1 MRSSLHTAAHP
12 KLAAARMIWV
22 PGAYNAAEDFL
33 RAGFAAAVARRG
45 LSLDLEFV
53 DLELR
58 FWGDRGALEELRGSV
73 ILPLRAAGI
82 AVWLAGISLG
92 GLLAL
97 DFAASYAGDLAGLC
111 LFAPYPGN
119 RMLLQEIEQA
129 PGLHNWQPGEL
140 AETDAERRIW
150 RYLKSRRTDAAPLYL
165 GFGKDDRFAAGL
177 RLLAA
182 TLPADS
188 VDVIDGAH
196 DWGTWALLWEN
207 FLDSR
212 CFT

>member
-1 MRSSLHTAAHP
+1 MRSILHLAAHP
-12 KLAAARMIWV
+12 NLAAARIIWL

-58 FWGDRGALEELRGSV
+58 YLGDRGALDELRGSV
-73 ILPLRAAGI
+73 TSPLRAAGI
-82 AVWLAGISLG
+82 TVWLAGISLG

-97 DFAASYAGDLAGLC
+97 DFAASYGGDLAGLC

-119 RMLLQEIEQA
+119 RLLLQEIERA
-129 PGLHNWQPGEL
+129 AGLRNWQPGEL

-150 RYLKSRRTDAAPLYL
+150 RYLKSRTDAVPLYL

-177 RLLAA
+177 RLMAA
-182 TLPADS
+182 SLPADT

-207 FLDSR
+207 FLDAR
-212 CFT
+212 FT

>member
-1 MRSSLHTAAHP
+1 
-12 KLAAARMIWV
+12 MIWL
-22 PGAYNAAEDFL
+22 PGAYNAAEDFV
-33 RAGFAAAVARRG
+33 RAGFVTAVSRRG

-58 FWGDRGALEELRGSV
+58 YLGDHGALEELHDGLV
-73 ILPLRAAGI
+73 APLRASGV

-97 DFAASYAGDLAGLC
+97 DFAACYGGSLAGVC

-119 RMLLQEIEQA
+119 RMLLQEIERA
-129 PGLHNWQPGEL
+129 PGLRNWRPGEL

-150 RYLKSRRTDAAPLYL
+150 RYLKNRRADAAPLYL

-177 RLLAA
+177 ELLAA
-182 TLPADS
+182 ALPAES
-188 VDVIDGAH
+188 VDVIEGGH
-196 DWGTWALLWEN
+196 DWRTWALLWEN
-207 FLDSR
+207 FLDR
-212 CFT
+212 HFA